1 MRGKLNFSFSLHY
14 IELKRRGWI
23 EKFFDNFNYARQAG
37 SSVVLQM
44 NLCDEYVDYFDEIKS
59 ICLERAGALP
69 QLAATRDE
77 QNLDSDIRLFTKHS
91 KEEYNNF
98 GEEFDSPLFRF
109 TMRNFMVSRKEFCY
123 AGKWTYVLDLSTGIL
138 KPCYASQIRQNI
150 FEDIDRP
157 IKFQPVGN
165 HCHSPFCMNSSH
177 FLALGNIPSLL
188 SPSYA
193 DLRNRHCTDGREW
206 YTEEFK
212 EAMSGKLYENNDAD
226 FDRYAYQRQAIEDG
240 LLHYGATILSPK
252 MRQKI
257 KSIFHVP

>member
-14 IELKRRGWI
+14 IELK
-23 EKFFDNFNYARQAG
+23 
-37 SSVVLQM
+37 
-44 NLCDEYVDYFDEIKS
+44 
-59 ICLERAGALP
+59 
-69 QLAATRDE
+69 
-77 QNLDSDIRLFTKHS
+77 
-91 KEEYNNF
+91 
-98 GEEFDSPLFRF
+98 
-109 TMRNFMVSRKEFCY
+109 
-123 AGKWTYVLDLSTGIL
+123 
-138 KPCYASQIRQNI
+138 RQNI

-226 FDRYAYQRQAIEDG
+226 FDRYAYLRQAIEDG